1 MACGEPQ
8 RMRPVMARWFAG
20 RWDASAD
27 QQHELPAYMTVLAD
41 AVRLRDLSEWERLR
55 DRQREAPGLDQLAD
69 LGDRATG
76 IRPAAERHPVF
87 LRATE
92 VGDRDDVLRAT
103 RKLDEPLAVSDRLG
117 VLARA
122 ERDLWMLD
130 DRSADAFQ
138 AYEAVTETRI
148 SHTAVSFY
156 RLAWSLSDIAS
167 FLTMFRTTSRQT
179 QWLDQKWTGFLHL
192 LGGAQST
199 PYC

>member
-1 MACGEPQ
+1 
-8 RMRPVMARWFAG
+8 MRC
-20 RWDASAD
+20 ASAISVSGNV
-27 QQHELPAYMTVLAD
+27 Y
-41 AVRLRDLSEWERLR
+41 
-55 DRQREAPGLDQLAD
+55 
-69 LGDRATG
+69 ATG
-76 IRPAAERHPVF
+76 SENRPDSISSPIWAIARPASDPLLNVTPCSFAPPKSAIVT
-87 LRATE
+87 A
-92 VGDRDDVLRAT
+92 LRAT

-130 DRSADAFQ
+130 DRSADAFE

-148 SHTAVSFY
+148 SHTAVSFH

-167 FLTMFRTTSRQT
+167 FLTMFRTTRRQT
-179 QWLDQKWTGFLHL
+179 QWLDQKWTCFLHL